1 MGARATMMVAGTA
14 AAVGMALVNER
25 RPQPVFAEA
34 FPQPKPLVAGIGAR
48 VGHLPNAREAVTRRL
63 VSAALIGIAVIV
75 LAASIPAMT
84 ALISSLRSSS
94 SPARPVFGPPVEL
107 RAASGVAG
115 DWARSASDAAPP
127 APQIGAAV
135 MAAAAEAER
144 WQQVK
149 ALVTIAHER
158 EAQQRALA
166 SQRAGAA
173 APYSVN
179 AASRYAPGTV
189 LLSRITIYGCTGPGG
204 GYCNRMSSGG
214 EPFAGAAACSS
225 DLAFGTKLTID
236 GDPTGRTY
244 ECLDRGML
252 SPTWVDVYFSDT
264 SDGMAWQRQLGSTMS
279 KIHIVN

>member
-1 MGARATMMVAGTA
+1 MMVAGTA

-34 FPQPKPLVAGIGAR
+34 FPQPTPLVAGIGAR
-48 VGHLPNAREAVTRRL
+48 VGHLPNAREAVSRRL
-63 VSAALIGIAVIV
+63 VSAALIAVAVIV

-115 DWARSASDAAPP
+115 GWARSASDAAPP
-127 APQIGAAV
+127 APQLGAAV
-135 MAAAAEAER
+135 MAAAAEAAR
-144 WQQVK
+144 WQQLK

-158 EAQQRALA
+158 EAQQRAAVA
-166 SQRAGAA
+166 SQRAGAGA
-173 APYSVN
+173 GAPYSVN
-179 AASRYAPGTV
+179 GASGYARGTV
-189 LLSRITIYGCTGPGG
+189 LTSRITIYGCTGPGG
-204 GYCNRMSSGG
+204 GFCNRMSSGG

-225 DLAFGTKLTID
+225 NLAFGTRLTIE

-264 SDGMAWQRQLGSTMS
+264 ADGMAWQRQLGSTMS
-279 KIHIVN
+279 RIHIVN